1 MLNCPPLRNNQHYKN
16 IEDEK
21 ETNLFKVILR
31 TLFLGVGLGIISGT
45 LLKAIN
51 SDIIEQNPANISP
64 LFNNREK
71 ALISSKSNAKRNNYA
86 YISRLIKSRSEDK
99 LNLLSSKWEKLLEEK
114 NDLEASAFMFLIDS
128 RKYASL
134 YPNQILPAA
143 SSIKIAIL
151 LITLEMIDSGE
162 MKWNEKLVLTKN
174 LIGGGAGWMGYQTI
188 GKAFPVYEAA
198 TEMIRISDNTA
209 TNLLIN
215 RLGGKSYINQRFKQ
229 IGLVSTKLNSL
240 LPDLEGTNKTTA
252 KDLALTI
259 ALADSGNLLS
269 QRSRDLFREIL
280 ATSKSNRLLPGGLLE
295 GLGQKSKD
303 PDYNLMIKGYKVYNK
318 TGDIGI
324 AYADAGL
331 IQLPNNT
338 RAVAGFLVK
347 GPFNDPRSSQ
357 LIRDMASTMA
367 PFLTPN

>member
-1 MLNCPPLRNNQHYKN
+1 MSPSLTNNQHYKN

-31 TLFLGVGLGIISGT
+31 ILFLGVGLGIISGT

-51 SDIIEQNPANISP
+51 PNIIQQNSAEVYP
-64 LFNNREK
+64 LFNK
-71 ALISSKSNAKRNNYA
+71 KKKVVISSKSNRQRNNYP
-86 YISRLIKSRSEDK
+86 YISGSFRLKNEDK
-99 LNLLSSKWEKLLEEK
+99 LNLLNSKWEKLLEEK
-114 NDLEASAFMFLIDS
+114 NDLKASSFLFLIDS
-128 RKYASL
+128 KKHASL
-134 YPNQILPAA
+134 FPNQILPAA

-151 LITLEMIDSGE
+151 LLTLEIIDSGE
-162 MKWNEKLVLTKN
+162 IKWNEKLVLTKD
-174 LIGGGAGWMGYQTI
+174 LIGGGAGWMGYQPI

-215 RLGGKSYINQRFKQ
+215 RLGGISYINKRLKQ
-229 IGLVSTKLNSL
+229 MGLGSTKLNNL